1 MDGER
6 AKLNGDGIDGGVVQH
21 GPALSGMIQRP
32 ALKTL
37 AMTASST
44 GHAPNRLAAA
54 RSPYL
59 LQHAGNPVD
68 WYPWSDTALRLA
80 REQDKPILLS
90 IGYSACHWCHVM
102 AHESFEDPATAA
114 LMNALFVNIKVDRE
128 ERPDLDRIYQLA
140 HQMLTG
146 RGGGWP
152 LTVFMTPDQVPF
164 FAGTYFPKTARYGL
178 PAFTDLLGRVD
189 DYYRQHR
196 ADIDTQNAQLLDALS
211 ASQALSEGGALTDA
225 PLRRAQ
231 AELMRLFDGTH
242 GGFGGAPK
250 FPQAPLL
257 ERCLR
262 EHARTGDE
270 DALRMALLTLEQIAR
285 GGIHDHLGG
294 GFFRYAVDGEWS
306 IPHFEKMLY
315 DNAQLLRLY
324 AQAAQI
330 TQSARFDAVLH
341 TTGHWALREMRAP
354 EGGFYAALDADSE
367 GEEGRFYAW
376 DRRDVQAL
384 LTDEEYGILARRF
397 GLDDTPNFEGRW
409 HLRVTADVADIAR
422 DVELSPQRVAVVL
435 SGAMQKLFAA
445 RSTRVRPGLDDKV
458 LAGWNGLMIG
468 GLAQAGRHLN
478 EPAFIDAAAGAANFA
493 RRVLWQDGRLHA
505 AAKDGVGY
513 LSAYLDDHAYLL
525 DGLLELLQSR
535 WDAAH
540 LKFAVDLADVM
551 LTHFEDRAQGG
562 FFHTADDHE
571 ALIVRTRPLGDD
583 ATPAGTAIAARAL
596 GRLGHLL
603 GEPRYLDAAA
613 RAVASAA
620 GRMQEQPLGC
630 CSLLA
635 ALEEQL
641 TPPQTLILRGE
652 ATALAPWLAAARQ
665 GYRPLRL
672 TLAVPPD
679 ATDLPGVLAH
689 CRPQGVAVA
698 YLCQDGAC
706 SAPLGTL
713 DGLTGA
719 LTAGQ

>member
-1 MDGER
+1 
-6 AKLNGDGIDGGVVQH
+6 
-21 GPALSGMIQRP
+21 
-32 ALKTL
+32 
-37 AMTASST
+37 MTDTAT
-44 GHAPNRLAAA
+44 NRLARE

-59 LQHAGNPVD
+59 LQHAHNPVD
-68 WYPWSDTALRLA
+68 WHPWGDTALRLA

-90 IGYSACHWCHVM
+90 IGYFACHWCHVM

-152 LTVFMTPDQVPF
+152 LTVFLTPDQVPF
-164 FAGTYFPKTARYGL
+164 FAGTYFPKQARYGL
-178 PAFTDLLGRVD
+178 PAFADLLTRVD
-189 DYYRQHR
+189 EYYRQHR
-196 ADIDTQNAQLLDALS
+196 AAIDSQNAQLLEAL
-211 ASQALSEGGALTDA
+211 AHSQALAGSSALTDA
-225 PLRRAQ
+225 PLRRAT
-231 AELMRLFDGTH
+231 AELKGLFDGVH

-262 EHARTGDE
+262 EHARTGDQE
-270 DALRMALLTLEQIAR
+270 ALRMALLTLEQMAR

-294 GFFRYAVDGEWS
+294 GFFRYAVDGEWT

-341 TTGHWALREMRAP
+341 TTGHWALRELRAP
-354 EGGFYAALDADSE
+354 DGGFYAALDADSE
-367 GEEGRFYAW
+367 GEEGRFYVW
-376 DRRDVQAL
+376 DRQDVQAL
-384 LTDEEYGILARRF
+384 LSDEEYAILARRF
-397 GLDDTPNFEGRW
+397 GLDDTPNFKGRW
-409 HLRVTADVADIAR
+409 HLRVVADVADIAK
-422 DVELSPQRVAVVL
+422 DVDLSPQRVAVVL

-445 RSTRVRPGLDDKV
+445 RSARVRPAVDDKV

-478 EPAFIDAAAGAANFA
+478 EPIFIEAAAGAADFA
-493 RRVLWQDGRLHA
+493 RRVLWQNGRLHA

-513 LSAYLDDHAYLL
+513 LRAYLDDHAYLL
-525 DGLLELLQSR
+525 DGLLELLQAR
-535 WDAAH
+535 WDAGH
-540 LKFAVDLADVM
+540 LAFAVDLADAM
-551 LTHFEDRAQGG
+551 LTHFEDRAAGG

-603 GEPRYLDAAA
+603 GEVRYLDAAA

-620 GRMQEQPLGC
+620 GRMQEHPLGC

-641 TPPQTLILRGE
+641 TPPQTLILRGDG
-652 ATALAPWLAAARQ
+652 AALAPWLALARE
-665 GYRPLRL
+665 GYRPRRL
-672 TLAVPPD
+672 TLAIPAD

-689 CRPQGVAVA
+689 CRPQGEAVA
-698 YLCQDGAC
+698 YLCQGGQC
-706 SAPLGTL
+706 SAPLTRLEELAAAL
-713 DGLTGA
+713 DGS
-719 LTAGQ
+719 